1 MSTMSCI
8 GIDPGK
14 DGYLCGTRPKNA
26 GLEIRF
32 WQPRILTVG
41 GKSVYDVHGTAQ
53 EILEF
58 LEDCDGSSEIL
69 IEKQQAF
76 PKQGGVSNFTTGYG
90 FGMYLGI
97 VSTLS
102 LCADSGRPVSL
113 SVVRPTDWMKVELQ
127 GMKKDKNDRKAAS
140 IIRAK
145 QLYPGVDLKRTPRCT
160 TDHDGKAESLLIAHH
175 LRHWMWKEPKPEF
188 VEFV

>member
-53 EILEF
+53 EIIEF
-58 LEDCDGSSEIL
+58 IEACDGPTEIL

-76 PKQGGVSNFTTGYG
+76 PAQGGVSNFTTGYG

-97 VSTLS
+97 INM
-102 LCADSGRPVSL
+102 LCIIAREHTVTH

-127 GMKKDKNDRKAAS
+127 GMKKVKGDRKAAS

-175 LRHWMWKEPKPEF
+175 LRHWIWKEMKPEF
-188 VEFV
+188 IEFV